1 MNDKGYRSH
10 LLERCLKCAIMEPY
24 RENRSPTLKNESLP
38 IQNEIKDL
46 LLKVQEGSCSV
57 SEALETLTTLP
68 FVSADAGDVRLDFHR
83 PLRKGI
89 GEVVYCPGKS
99 DAQMVQIAARV
110 RENGSNMAFSRMSEH
125 QAALIA
131 DGVPPLSYDLVS
143 KMGMIQSHAEEV
155 RGRVAVLS
163 AGSSDVP
170 VAEEAAQIAEISG
183 CLVERYYDVGV
194 AGLHRLLSVL
204 PKIREADVVVVAAGM
219 DGALPS
225 VVSGLV
231 SSLVIALPTSIGY
244 GVADGGKAALASML
258 CSCSPGITVVNIDN
272 GIGAGL
278 AAAIVARRGA

>member
-1 MNDKGYRSH
+1 M
-10 LLERCLKCAIMEPY
+10 
-24 RENRSPTLKNESLP
+24 
-38 IQNEIKDL
+38 
-46 LLKVQEGSCSV
+46 
-57 SEALETLTTLP
+57 SEALEALTTLP
-68 FVSADAGDVRLDFHR
+68 FLSADAGEVRLDFHR

-99 DAQMVQIAARV
+99 DGQLVEIAHQV
-110 RENGSNMAFSRMSEH
+110 RESGSNMAFSRMSQE

-131 DGVPPLSYDLVS
+131 EGVPPFFYDPISKIGVIKSYT
-143 KMGMIQSHAEEV
+143 EEI

-183 CLVERYYDVGV
+183 CLVDRYYDVGV

-204 PKIREADVVVVAAGM
+204 SKIREADVVVVAAGM

-231 SSLVIALPTSIGY
+231 SPLVIALPTSVGY
-244 GVADGGKAALASML
+244 GVADKGKTALAAML
-258 CSCSPGITVVNIDN
+258 CSCSPGLAVVNIDN

-278 AAAIVARRGA
+278 AAAIVARKR